1 MSSELKHIADVFR
14 ALGSEVR
21 LKIIEMVSSTK
32 RPLHIKGVARRLGL
46 DYTATY
52 RHVQVLRAARLVEVY
67 EVGRSRVI
75 SVPKQQSIVKLI
87 DIAKNIVKD

>member
-1 MSSELKHIADVFR
+1 MSTELKQIADVFR

-21 LKIIEMVSSTK
+21 LRIIEMVSTTK
-32 RPLHIKGVARRLGL
+32 RPLHIKGVAISLGL

-52 RHVQVLRAARLVEVY
+52 RHVQVLKAARLVEVY

-75 SVPKQQSIVKLI
+75 SVPKQQSIVKLVEM
-87 DIAKNIVKD
+87 AKNIAKE